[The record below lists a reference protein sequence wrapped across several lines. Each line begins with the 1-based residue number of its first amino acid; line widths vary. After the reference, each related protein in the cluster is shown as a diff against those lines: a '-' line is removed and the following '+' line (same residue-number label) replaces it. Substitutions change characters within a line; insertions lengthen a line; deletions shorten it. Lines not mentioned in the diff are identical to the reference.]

1 MKIAATYDNGNIFQ
15 HFGKTEFFKVY
26 EVEDN
31 KVVSSEV
38 IGSNG
43 TGHGALAGLLA
54 EQGISV
60 LICGGIGGGAQSA
73 LAEAG
78 IELCSGAQGDADA
91 AVEAYLKGELVSTG
105 VNCDHHHEEGHSCG
119 SHEDGHS
126 CGGHEEGHSCGN
138 CGGGCGSQPAITG
151 PNVGKTCRTHY
162 RGTFNDGTQFDS
174 SYDRG
179 EPLEFICGA
188 GQMIKGFDAAVANM
202 EVGQVVDVHLMPEE
216 AYGMPNPDADQSVEE
231 SFLDKE
237 TEFALELNNTSLYEE
252 YLRQL
257 LKDFLASYWQKN
269 YLTHSWLAGRTPERF
284 YIGNQFCHN
293 LFPTE
298 EQLFSIM
305 DKMRSEG
312 LEITLAF
319 SYIRE
324 FMLPSVGKL
333 LEKVDNWCCIH
344 GMNVEIVVN
353 DWAVAEMLHGKTSH
367 LCPVFGT
374 LLNKRKKDPRM
385 KYKSGDISLFQQN
398 SLNAEFYRD
407 FLAEEFHIHRYEWES
422 CGYPQEFPPGKN
434 SLHLPFYQTNTSQY
448 CPLYALCT
456 TGDRGTQQLAEHCP
470 KFCEKYALLYPEHL
484 HMMGRYNSLFG
495 VDKTFLESPEMWKKI
510 KGIKPDRIVVNL

>member
-1 MKIAATYDNGNIFQ
+1 MIPFGLLSGFMDSKEIRITELGENGFRFRLAEECPEPERFLICFYDMKKAGYRKVEIRKFEMNAVAGTSAAEEWCVQENDGS
-15 HFGKTEFFKVY
+15 FFREYSVRVEQKDY
-26 EVEDN
+26 MEEVQR
-31 KVVSSEV
+31 
-38 IGSNG
+38 
-43 TGHGALAGLLA
+43 LAGEYNRYIRLKL
-54 EQGISV
+54 E
-60 LICGGIGGGAQSA
+60 
-73 LAEAG
+73 
-78 IELCSGAQGDADA
+78 GDD
-91 AVEAYLKGELVSTG
+91 GELAKALTG
-105 VNCDHHHEEGHSCG
+105 YPAELDEVHCESLEEQRKLWFG
-119 SHEDGHS
+119 E
-126 CGGHEEGHSCGN
+126 N
-138 CGGGCGSQPAITG
+138 
-151 PNVGKTCRTHY
+151 
-162 RGTFNDGTQFDS
+162 S
-174 SYDRG
+174 SSIR
-179 EPLEFICGA
+179 
-188 GQMIKGFDAAVANM
+188 Q
-202 EVGQVVDVHLMPEE
+202 
-216 AYGMPNPDADQSVEE
+216 NPDADQSVEE

-434 SLHLPFYQTNTSQY
+434 SLHLPFCQTNTSQY

-470 KFCEKYALLYPEHL
+470 KVCEKYALLYPEHL

>member
-1 MKIAATYDNGNIFQ
+1 MIPFGLLSGFMDSKEIRITELGENGFRFRLAEECPEPERFLICFYDMKKAGYRKVEIRKFEMNAVARTSAAEEWCVQENDGS
-15 HFGKTEFFKVY
+15 FFREYSVRVEQKDY
-26 EVEDN
+26 MEEVQR
-31 KVVSSEV
+31 
-38 IGSNG
+38 
-43 TGHGALAGLLA
+43 LAGQYNRYIRLKL
-54 EQGISV
+54 E
-60 LICGGIGGGAQSA
+60 
-73 LAEAG
+73 
-78 IELCSGAQGDADA
+78 GDD
-91 AVEAYLKGELVSTG
+91 GELAKALTG
-105 VNCDHHHEEGHSCG
+105 YPAELDEVHCESLEEQKKLWFGENS
-119 SHEDGHS
+119 S
-126 CGGHEEGHSCGN
+126 
-138 CGGGCGSQPAITG
+138 AI
-151 PNVGKTCRTHY
+151 KRT
-162 RGTFNDGTQFDS
+162 S
-174 SYDRG
+174 
-179 EPLEFICGA
+179 E
-188 GQMIKGFDAAVANM
+188 
-202 EVGQVVDVHLMPEE
+202 
-216 AYGMPNPDADQSVEE
+216 ADQSVEGL
-231 SFLDKE
+231 FWDRE

-252 YLRQL
+252 YLRQP

-385 KYKSGDISLFQQN
+385 KYKSGDTSLFQQN
-398 SLNAEFYRD
+398 SLNVEFYRN

-456 TGDRGTQQLAEHCP
+456 TGDRGTQQFVEHCP

-495 VDKTFLESPEMWKKI
+495 VDKTLLESPEMWKKI

>member
-1 MKIAATYDNGNIFQ
+1 
-15 HFGKTEFFKVY
+15 
-26 EVEDN
+26 
-31 KVVSSEV
+31 
-38 IGSNG
+38 
-43 TGHGALAGLLA
+43 
-54 EQGISV
+54 
-60 LICGGIGGGAQSA
+60 
-73 LAEAG
+73 
-78 IELCSGAQGDADA
+78 
-91 AVEAYLKGELVSTG
+91 
-105 VNCDHHHEEGHSCG
+105 
-119 SHEDGHS
+119 
-126 CGGHEEGHSCGN
+126 
-138 CGGGCGSQPAITG
+138 
-151 PNVGKTCRTHY
+151 
-162 RGTFNDGTQFDS
+162 
-174 SYDRG
+174 
-179 EPLEFICGA
+179 
-188 GQMIKGFDAAVANM
+188 
-202 EVGQVVDVHLMPEE
+202 
-216 AYGMPNPDADQSVEE
+216 
-231 SFLDKE
+231 
-237 TEFALELNNTSLYEE
+237 
-252 YLRQL
+252 
-257 LKDFLASYWQKN
+257 
-269 YLTHSWLAGRTPERF
+269 
-284 YIGNQFCHN
+284 
-293 LFPTE
+293 
-298 EQLFSIM
+298 
-305 DKMRSEG
+305 MRSEG

-456 TGDRGTQQLAEHCP
+456 TGDRGTQQLAEYCS

>member
-1 MKIAATYDNGNIFQ
+1 MIPFGLLSGFMDSKEIRITELGENGFRFRLAEECPEPERFLICFYDMKKAGYRKVEIRKFEMNAVAGTSAAEEWCVQENDGS
-15 HFGKTEFFKVY
+15 FFREYSVRVEQKDY
-26 EVEDN
+26 MEEVQR
-31 KVVSSEV
+31 
-38 IGSNG
+38 
-43 TGHGALAGLLA
+43 LAGEYNRYIRLKL
-54 EQGISV
+54 E
-60 LICGGIGGGAQSA
+60 
-73 LAEAG
+73 
-78 IELCSGAQGDADA
+78 GDD
-91 AVEAYLKGELVSTG
+91 GELAKALTG
-105 VNCDHHHEEGHSCG
+105 YPAELDEVHCESLEEQRKLWFG
-119 SHEDGHS
+119 E
-126 CGGHEEGHSCGN
+126 N
-138 CGGGCGSQPAITG
+138 
-151 PNVGKTCRTHY
+151 
-162 RGTFNDGTQFDS
+162 S
-174 SYDRG
+174 SSIR
-179 EPLEFICGA
+179 
-188 GQMIKGFDAAVANM
+188 Q
-202 EVGQVVDVHLMPEE
+202 
-216 AYGMPNPDADQSVEE
+216 NPDADQSVEE

-495 VDKTFLESPEMWKKI
+495 VDKTFLESPEMWTKI

>member
-1 MKIAATYDNGNIFQ
+1 MIPFGLLSGFMDSKEIRITELGEDGFRFRLTEECPEPEQFRICFYDMKKAGYRKVEIRKFEMNAVAGTLEAEERCVQENDGS
-15 HFGKTEFFKVY
+15 FFREYSVRVEQKDYVQ
-26 EVEDN
+26 EVQR
-31 KVVSSEV
+31 
-38 IGSNG
+38 
-43 TGHGALAGLLA
+43 LAGEYSRYIRLKLD
-54 EQGISV
+54 
-60 LICGGIGGGAQSA
+60 
-73 LAEAG
+73 
-78 IELCSGAQGDADA
+78 GDD
-91 AVEAYLKGELVSTG
+91 GELAKTLTDYPAELDEVHCESL
-105 VNCDHHHEEGHSCG
+105 EEQKKLWF
-119 SHEDGHS
+119 
-126 CGGHEEGHSCGN
+126 GGN
-138 CGGGCGSQPAITG
+138 
-151 PNVGKTCRTHY
+151 
-162 RGTFNDGTQFDS
+162 S
-174 SYDRG
+174 SSVRR
-179 EPLEFICGA
+179 
-188 GQMIKGFDAAVANM
+188 
-202 EVGQVVDVHLMPEE
+202 
-216 AYGMPNPDADQSVEE
+216 NPDADQSVEE
-231 SFLDKE
+231 SFLDKG
-237 TEFALELNNTSLYEE
+237 TELALELNGPSLYEE
-252 YLRQL
+252 YLCQPL
-257 LKDFLASYWQKN
+257 QDFLASYWQKN

-344 GMNVEIVVN
+344 GMNVEIVIN
-353 DWAVAEMLHGKTSH
+353 DWAVAEMLHGKITR

-385 KYKSGDISLFQQN
+385 KYKSGDTSLFQQN
-398 SLNAEFYRD
+398 SLNVEFYRD

-456 TGDRGTQQLAEHCP
+456 TGDRGTQQFAEHCP

-495 VDKTFLESPEMWKKI
+495 VDKTLLESPEMWKKI

>member
-1 MKIAATYDNGNIFQ
+1 MIPFGLLSGFMDSKEIRITELGENGFRFRLAEECPEPERFRICFYDMKKAGYRKVEIRKFEMNAVAGTSAAEERCVQENDGS
-15 HFGKTEFFKVY
+15 FFREYSVRVEQKDY
-26 EVEDN
+26 MEEVQR
-31 KVVSSEV
+31 
-38 IGSNG
+38 
-43 TGHGALAGLLA
+43 LAGQYNRYIRLKL
-54 EQGISV
+54 E
-60 LICGGIGGGAQSA
+60 
-73 LAEAG
+73 
-78 IELCSGAQGDADA
+78 GDD
-91 AVEAYLKGELVSTG
+91 GELAKALTG
-105 VNCDHHHEEGHSCG
+105 YPAELDEVHCESLEEQKKLWFGENS
-119 SHEDGHS
+119 S
-126 CGGHEEGHSCGN
+126 
-138 CGGGCGSQPAITG
+138 AI
-151 PNVGKTCRTHY
+151 KRT
-162 RGTFNDGTQFDS
+162 
-174 SYDRG
+174 
-179 EPLEFICGA
+179 
-188 GQMIKGFDAAVANM
+188 
-202 EVGQVVDVHLMPEE
+202 PE
-216 AYGMPNPDADQSVEE
+216 ADQSVEGL
-231 SFLDKE
+231 FWDRE

-252 YLRQL
+252 YLRQP

-344 GMNVEIVVN
+344 GMNVEIVIN

-385 KYKSGDISLFQQN
+385 KYKSGDTSLFQQN

-456 TGDRGTQQLAEHCP
+456 TGDRGTQQFAEHCP

-495 VDKTFLESPEMWKKI
+495 VDKTLLESPEMWKKI